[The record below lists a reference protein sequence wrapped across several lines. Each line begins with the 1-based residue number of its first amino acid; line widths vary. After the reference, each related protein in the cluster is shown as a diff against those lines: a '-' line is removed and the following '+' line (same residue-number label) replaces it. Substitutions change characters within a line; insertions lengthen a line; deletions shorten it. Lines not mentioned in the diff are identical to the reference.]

1 MQRVLIY
8 CLICPLTLKVRYIGR
23 TKVSLPMRL
32 SQHVFK
38 AKRNV
43 DNTHKSNWIRS
54 LLKINSKPFIRTL
67 CVVDGWE
74 ESYKKERELIN
85 KYKHRLLNHND
96 RGEGNNAPKSD
107 AQKQKL
113 SKIMREN
120 YTDKGKAL
128 HEKKVYVYDIHG
140 KYICDYPSCKKAAA
154 DLGIYYKSISKVTCG
169 VYKQMKGYQFSFEKK
184 DMPDLSSN
192 ERIMRKLKK

>member
-23 TKVSLPMRL
+23 TKTSLPMRL
-32 SQHVFK
+32 SQHIFK

-43 DNTHKSNWIRS
+43 DTTHKSNWIRS
-54 LLKINSKPFIRTL
+54 LLKINSKPFIKTL

-107 AQKQKL
+107 VQKQKL

-128 HEKKVYVYDIHG
+128 HEKKVYVYDIYG
-140 KYICDYPSCKKAAA
+140 NYISEYQSCKKAAA
-154 DLGIYYKSISKVTCG
+154 DLGIYYKSLSKVTNG
-169 VYKQMKGYQFSFEKK
+169 IYKQMKGYQFSFEKK